1 VRFWKTVAFSGLQG
15 LIFFAQVCTK
25 QANAALNFE
34 KTANALNDNI
44 VSVMLLAVRE
54 QKGNLELSMTVAKS
68 VFSYRMVG
76 IKKCLQF
83 TMGLAECLE
92 VGGRE
97 GKNNW
102 QMRGGVSLYV
112 DLCETCC
119 LFVLFT
125 AG

>member
-1 VRFWKTVAFSGLQG
+1 VRFWKTVTPSGLQG

-54 QKGNLELSMTVAKS
+54 QKGNLELSMTVAVAKS

-76 IKKCLQF
+76 KMCSIYY
-83 TMGLAECLE
+83 GARAECLRVGPGE
-92 VGGRE
+92 V
-97 GKNNW
+97 
-102 QMRGGVSLYV
+102 QQL
-112 DLCETCC
+112 
-119 LFVLFT
+119 
-125 AG
+125 